1 MMVRPPPA
9 RRIAVLFAVVTTAS
23 GLTALMAFASDVEN
37 NAVIAWASLGPYLL
51 LGTVAGAI
59 AAALARRPVLLASA
73 LVVVAAGAWTLGPL
87 YLPGVPGDGPDAAS
101 GPTIRVMQANLMVGQ
116 ADSDA
121 LVRTVRERQIDVLT
135 VQELTDGAVAALQ
148 VAGLDD
154 LLPHRFLAPTPTGGA
169 GAGIYSRFPVSAGRK
184 LDGFGP
190 TNLTATLDTGPGRP
204 LILYAV
210 HPAPPYLTPAP
221 AWAAE
226 LERLDAE
233 LESVSGTAP
242 VVVSGDFNATYSHT
256 RFRGLLDDGYVHAAD
271 RVGGG
276 LVPTYPADRRY
287 PALVG
292 IDHIL
297 TRGAT
302 ATALERIELPGS
314 DHHGLVAG
322 IRLPPPSGDES
333 PVEGG

>member
-1 MMVRPPPA
+1 MSPVRPA
-9 RRIAVLFAVVTTAS
+9 TVVAIAATVL
-23 GLTALMAFASDVEN
+23 GLTALVAFAADAES

-59 AAALARRPVLLASA
+59 AAALARRPVLLAST

-87 YLPGVPGDGPDAAS
+87 YVPGVRGDEPDAAS
-101 GPTIRVMQANLMVGQ
+101 GPTIRVMQANLMVGK
-116 ADSDA
+116 ADPDA
-121 LVRTVRERQIDVLT
+121 LVRTVRERQVDVLT
-135 VQELTDGAVAALQ
+135 VQELTGDAVAALQ
-148 VAGLDD
+148 VAGLGDV
-154 LLPHRFLAPTPTGGA
+154 LAHRFLAPTPTGGA

-233 LESVSGTAP
+233 LESVAGTAP

-256 RFRGLLDDGYVHAAD
+256 RFRDLLDAGYVHAAD

-302 ATALERIELPGS
+302 ATSLDRIELPGS

-322 IRLPPPSGDES
+322 IRLPRPSGEEGS
-333 PVEGG
+333 GEGG

>member
-1 MMVRPPPA
+1 MSVP
-9 RRIAVLFAVVTTAS
+9 RRLAALVSIAATVL
-23 GLTALMAFASDVEN
+23 GLTALVASATDVAS

-51 LGTVAGAI
+51 LGTVAGAVV
-59 AAALARRPVLLASA
+59 AALARRPVLLASA
-73 LVVVAAGAWTLGPL
+73 LAVVAAGAWTLGPL
-87 YLPGVPGDGPDAAS
+87 YVPGVRDDRPASTS
-101 GPTIRVMQANLMVGQ
+101 GPTIHVMQANLMVGQ
-116 ADSDA
+116 ADPDA
-121 LVRTVRERQIDVLT
+121 LVRTVRERRVDVLT
-135 VQELTDGAVAALQ
+135 VQELTEDAVAALR

-169 GAGIYSRFPVSAGRK
+169 GAGIYSRFPVSAGRT

-190 TNLTATLDTGPGRP
+190 TNLAATLDTGPGRP

-226 LERLDAE
+226 LERLDEE
-233 LESVSGTAP
+233 LESVTGPAP
-242 VVVSGDFNATYSHT
+242 VVVSGDFNATYSHA
-256 RFRGLLDDGYVHAAD
+256 RFRDLLDSGYVHAAD

-287 PALVG
+287 PAVVG

-302 ATALERIELPGS
+302 AISLDRIELPGS
-314 DHHGLVAG
+314 DHHGLVAVV
-322 IRLPPPSGDES
+322 RLPPPAGDES
-333 PVEGG
+333 SGDGE

>member
-1 MMVRPPPA
+1 MSVP
-9 RRIAVLFAVVTTAS
+9 RRLAALVSIAATVL
-23 GLTALMAFASDVEN
+23 GLTALVASATDVAS

-51 LGTVAGAI
+51 LGTVAGAVV
-59 AAALARRPVLLASA
+59 AALARRPVLLASA
-73 LVVVAAGAWTLGPL
+73 LAVVVAGAWTLGPL
-87 YLPGVPGDGPDAAS
+87 YVPGVRDDRPASTS
-101 GPTIRVMQANLMVGQ
+101 GPAIHVMQANLMVGQ
-116 ADSDA
+116 ADPDA
-121 LVRTVRERQIDVLT
+121 LVRTVRERRVDVLT
-135 VQELTDGAVAALQ
+135 VQELTEDAVAALR

-169 GAGIYSRFPVSAGRK
+169 GAGIYSRFPVSAGRT

-190 TNLTATLDTGPGRP
+190 TNLSATLDTGPGRP

-226 LERLDAE
+226 LERLDEE
-233 LESVSGTAP
+233 LESVTGPAP

-256 RFRGLLDDGYVHAAD
+256 RFRDLLDSGYVHAAD

-287 PALVG
+287 PAVVG

-302 ATALERIELPGS
+302 AISLDRIELPGS
-314 DHHGLVAG
+314 DHHGLVAVV
-322 IRLPPPSGDES
+322 RLPSPAGDGSSGD
-333 PVEGG
+333 GG